1 MTEISIVTVSLEL
14 PCDVWTTT
22 GRNSLGA
29 AFVVVALI
37 VALIFWMK
45 RSEVP
50 GCREENR
57 SAA

>member
-1 MTEISIVTVSLEL
+1 MQQIFTPLTGDTGPTVYVVG
-14 PCDVWTTT
+14 D
-22 GRNSLGA
+22 LGA

-50 GCREENR
+50 GGREGNR